1 MMSHPE
7 DAPRALAGFGI
18 GKTESKSDKRT
29 LPFRLRKGKRE
40 RWDLYETRK
49 RELEYK
55 NLSPAEYQAEISRI
69 CRGLGL

>member
-1 MMSHPE
+1 MQPKPE
-7 DAPRALAGFGI
+7 DALRALAGFGSV
-18 GKTESKSDKRT
+18 KTESKSNNRT
-29 LPFRLRKGKRE
+29 LPLRLRKGKRE